1 MTKTRMEGRVDAVEK
16 NSNSIEEML
25 ASMKLDHEQKLL
37 SLKVEQE
44 QRFARIETLITSL
57 VQGKVVT
64 DEWETTARTPTMGD
78 TANMLP
84 IAKALMEDD
93 SALYSY

>member
-78 TANMLP
+78 SANMLP
-84 IAKALMEDD
+84 IAKQL
-93 SALYSY
+93 